1 MDIVA
6 KRMPPDSDG
15 VRIAELNEETY
26 RTLLWDHRPL
36 RDFWRIGRGI
46 SKKLESLGL
55 YTMGDVAR
63 FSIYNE
69 DILYKMFGVNA
80 ELLID
85 HAWGVEPCTMQ
96 DIKNYRPK
104 SNSISS
110 GQVLPKPYDFK
121 SAKMIVREMAELLSL
136 DMVEKKVVSEQINLY
151 IRYNGKY
158 GGPVMYASGSAHLG
172 LVTSSS
178 EVIADAAVQ
187 LFEEITDR
195 KLYVRAIY
203 ITASDISVEGGRQ
216 DADDSEQLSMF
227 VDYKKIAEEKK
238 QRDYLLREERKEQR
252 AMLEIKSKFGKNG
265 IFKAADL
272 QEDATTIARNA
283 QIGGHNS
290 D

>member
-1 MDIVA
+1 
-6 KRMPPDSDG
+6 
-15 VRIAELNEETY
+15 
-26 RTLLWDHRPL
+26 
-36 RDFWRIGRGI
+36 
-46 SKKLESLGL
+46 
-55 YTMGDVAR
+55 
-63 FSIYNE
+63 
-69 DILYKMFGVNA
+69 VNA

-203 ITASDISVEGGRQ
+203 ITATDISVEGGRQ

-272 QEDATTIARNA
+272 QEDATTLARNA